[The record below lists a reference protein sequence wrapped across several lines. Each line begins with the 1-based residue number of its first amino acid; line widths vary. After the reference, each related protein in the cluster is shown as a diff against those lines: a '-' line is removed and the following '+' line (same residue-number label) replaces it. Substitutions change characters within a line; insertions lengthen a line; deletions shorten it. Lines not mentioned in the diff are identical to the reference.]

1 MKHERDLHH
10 SPPLCPPELC
20 FEKPGWEFSVEIGRT
35 QRVAPRLRHW
45 IGFAVAGL
53 TASCLFAAEPTVS
66 PTPDTIPKLPVTT
79 GWLGNS
85 LLRGGQADWKDSSQ
99 TYLQLYTSDMAVTG
113 DGRIYCTTTWEE
125 GARAAGIYKEG
136 DALEEIPGFGVDS
149 GFSVAVTDKL
159 LAYGRKG
166 KIGVFTRGKDGK
178 HEVASGRD
186 ITFDATPSAPNVTG
200 VCIDEAKDIVY
211 AGDESGVIRSF
222 QFSSGKA
229 INAAGF
235 AAPRVGQMRLDA
247 SGNIWAL
254 QTRGEATYTLI
265 AATAFGSEPKEGHT
279 VQDALAATGGKDF
292 FEAKDDAGFVG
303 LDLGQA
309 TAVHSMRFCGAG
321 DTTLV
326 GAKLQGSTTGPTG
339 PWQDIVKI
347 EYEPRGW
354 PATTIPLDGTA
365 WNALRLA
372 GARMGVVGLGVFTR
386 QAVEPGAVVKFSPE
400 GERLTVITE
409 VANPFSIALDPA
421 HDRLLV
427 FDNSPAQQIVAFTGL
442 AGNPRL
448 DKSFGEGGRF
458 GKKGGLPAAQGRLGD
473 RVFDQVRGLGV
484 DARGNLIVFNVGGS
498 GMSQS
503 RLESYAPGGKLNWR
517 MVGMA
522 FLDSADVD
530 PGAPEEAWSC
540 TAHYRRDPAGTEG
553 DGWRLLGTSLDKMRF
568 PDDPRVNG
576 GGAQTLGVRRIGG
589 QRFLFTTT
597 QGGSPVSVFR
607 FDAANGFNG
616 IPCAYLSGLHSSREW
631 PPHQPPGGGLTLWR
645 DASGDGQFQAAEFT
659 KASDLSML
667 PVTLDAAGNLWY
679 LLDRKSISVLDAD
692 SLDAHGVPAWSFATA
707 RHLAWPAA
715 FADPAHG
722 SMRRIVVAPDGQSL
736 VAFGFT
742 KDLPSVVG
750 HNMPLGRLAVRYA
763 IEGTALRET
772 HRVVLPYDVN
782 LQNAKGDQ
790 GYVATGAGD
799 YIFVGYE
806 QRMTVLVYKAG
817 TLELVGRIDIGP
829 QSQTPIFDG
838 PPELIV
844 SQRGATYEIFLP
856 QYTGNATTVLTWKPS
871 DKTWIPAPTDLS
883 ATRLEKAVEVSWKSA
898 TDATGWQIERRTL
911 ESTGWSAWKKAGA
924 TIVPLTVWRDSES
937 PTSACAYRLRALGA
951 DGAASDWSKTSY
963 VR

>member
-1 MKHERDLHH
+1 
-10 SPPLCPPELC
+10 
-20 FEKPGWEFSVEIGRT
+20 
-35 QRVAPRLRHW
+35 
-45 IGFAVAGL
+45 
-53 TASCLFAAEPTVS
+53 
-66 PTPDTIPKLPVTT
+66 
-79 GWLGNS
+79 
-85 LLRGGQADWKDSSQ
+85 
-99 TYLQLYTSDMAVTG
+99 MAVTG

-125 GARAAGIYKEG
+125 GARAAGIYKDG
-136 DALEEIPGFGVDS
+136 DALEDIPGFGLDS
-149 GFSVAVTDKL
+149 GSSVAVTDKL
-159 LAYGRKG
+159 MAYGQKG
-166 KIGVFTRGKDGK
+166 KIGTFTRGKDGK
-178 HEVASGRD
+178 HEVASGRH
-186 ITFDATPSAPNVTG
+186 ITFDATAKAPNVTG
-200 VCIDEAKDIVY
+200 VCLDEAKDIVY

-222 QFSSGKA
+222 QFSSCKA

-235 AAPRVGQMRLDA
+235 AAPRVGQIRLDA

-254 QTRGEATYTLI
+254 QTRGEATYTRI
-265 AATAFGSEPKEGHT
+265 AATAFGSETKEGHT
-279 VQDALAATGGKDF
+279 VQDALAPSGGKAS

-303 LDLGQA
+303 LEFEKLS
-309 TAVHSMRFCGAG
+309 AVHSVRFSGAG
-321 DTTLV
+321 FTTLV
-326 GAKLQGSTTGPTG
+326 GAKLQGSTAGPTG
-339 PWQDIVKI
+339 PWTDIVKI

-354 PATTIPLDGTA
+354 PETVIPLDGTA
-365 WNALRLA
+365 WRALRIA
-372 GARMGVVGLGVFTR
+372 GSKMGVAGLGAFTR
-386 QAVEPGAVVKFSPE
+386 QSAVPGAVIKFSPN
-400 GERLTVITE
+400 GERLAVISE
-409 VANPFSIALDPA
+409 VTNPLAIALDPA

-427 FDNSPAQQIVAFTGL
+427 FDSSPAQQIVAFTGL
-442 AGNPRL
+442 AGTPRV
-448 DKSFGEGGRF
+448 DTRFGDGGRF
-458 GKKGGLPAAQGRLGD
+458 GRKGGLPGAQGRLGD
-473 RVFDQVRGLGV
+473 QLFDQARGLGV

-540 TAHYRRDPAGTEG
+540 TAHYRRDPSGPDG
-553 DGWRLLGTSLDKMRF
+553 DGWRLLGTSLDKTRF
-568 PDDPRVNG
+568 PDDPRANG

-667 PVTLDAAGNLWY
+667 PVTVDAAGNLWY
-679 LLDRKSISVLDAD
+679 LLERKSISVLDAG

-715 FADPAHG
+715 FADPALG
-722 SMRRIVVAPDGQSL
+722 SLRRIAVAPDGKSL

-772 HRVVLPYDVN
+772 HRTVLPYDVN

-790 GYVATGAGD
+790 GYVATTAGD

-806 QRMTVLVYKAG
+806 QRMTVLVYKAA

-844 SQRGATYEIFLP
+844 SQRGADYELFMP
-856 QYTGNATTVLTWKPS
+856 QYTGNATTVVAWNPS
-871 DKTWIPAPTDLS
+871 DPAPLPAPSQLTVLRNNAS
-883 ATRLEKAVEVSWKSA
+883 NTVSWTASA
-898 TDATGWQIERRTL
+898 EATNYRVQRRVIGPD
-911 ESTGWSAWKKAGA
+911 GWSSWKDQVELPA
-924 TIVPLTVWRDSES
+924 TLVTWTDPAP
-937 PTSACAYRLRALGA
+937 PTRTSAYRLQAHGSESRR
-951 DGAASDWSKTSY
+951 SDWSKTVY
-963 VR
+963 AR